1 MANSLKGTVAVITG
15 AGRGIGRSI
24 AERFATDGAKL
35 ALVDL
40 DEPNLRVTLE
50 SIQKKGAEG
59 ITISAN
65 VSKPSDVSR
74 VVEETIQKFGTIDVL
89 VNNAGIVRDQTLLK
103 MTEENFDAVIAV
115 NLKGVFLCGQACAK
129 VMAEKKYGKIVN
141 ISSSA
146 WRGNFGQTN
155 YSAAKAGVVGMTK
168 TWALELAKHN
178 INVNAVAPG
187 FINTDMTATIPPEI
201 RDKMIAKIPLAR
213 AGEPSDVANLVHFL
227 ASDASSYIQGEVIG
241 INGGFLM

>member
-1 MANSLKGTVAVITG
+1 MTPIKGKVAVITG
-15 AGRGIGRSI
+15 AGRGIGRAI
-24 AERFATDGAKL
+24 AERFSEDGARL

-40 DEPNLRVTLE
+40 DEPNLKTTLGN
-50 SIQKKGAEG
+50 IQKRGAEG
-59 ITISAN
+59 ITVTAN
-65 VSKPSDVSR
+65 ISKPQEVLRMVD
-74 VVEETIQKFGTIDVL
+74 ETVRRFGTIDIL

-115 NLKGVFLCGQACAK
+115 NLKGVFLCGQACAR
-129 VMAEKKYGKIVN
+129 VMVEKKYGKIVN

-146 WRGNFGQTN
+146 WRGNFGQSN

-187 FINTDMTATIPPEI
+187 FISTDMTATIPPEI
-201 RDKMIAKIPLAR
+201 REKMIAKIPLAR
-213 AGEPSDVANLVHFL
+213 AGEPSDVAQLVHFL
-227 ASDASSYIQGEVIG
+227 ASDDSSYIQGEVIG
-241 INGGFLM
+241 INGGFQM